1 MEMPEHLW
9 YYYTPKG
16 LPYGKFD
23 WLIGWLKN
31 RKILLNKG
39 EQQPL

>member
-1 MEMPEHLW
+1 MEMEMPEHLL

-16 LPYGKFD
+16 PPYGKFD

-31 RKILLNKG
+31 KNFT
-39 EQQPL
+39 E